1 MVSTCPLLAFRDCQP
16 ILNLW
21 PSPRTL
27 PPFPRDR
34 PTVLVLASSPAQP
47 ITPGTPLLPLWELSP
62 EPSQN
67 PCWWE
72 QVPSPPFSKA
82 SSCLLITTEAY
93 LSLGYCPCDFLQQR
107 FPFFHSQW
115 LRVWGGWR
123 MWVPSFSSK
132 LCSFRHPLAL
142 SIFLLLFKKFL
153 LTHQNFLKESTS
165 SKFFL

>member
-1 MVSTCPLLAFRDCQP
+1 MVATCPLLACRDCQP
-16 ILNLW
+16 TLNLW
-21 PSPRTL
+21 PPPRAL

-34 PTVLVLASSPAQP
+34 PAVLASSPAQP
-47 ITPGTPLLPLWELSP
+47 LAPGTPLLPLWELP
-62 EPSQN
+62 LEPSKN
-67 PCWWE
+67 TCWWE

-82 SSCLLITTEAY
+82 FLLPPY
-93 LSLGYCPCDFLQQR
+93 HNRSLPFPGYCPCNFLQQR
-107 FPFFHSQW
+107 FPFSHSQW
-115 LRVWGGWR
+115 LRVWGGWG